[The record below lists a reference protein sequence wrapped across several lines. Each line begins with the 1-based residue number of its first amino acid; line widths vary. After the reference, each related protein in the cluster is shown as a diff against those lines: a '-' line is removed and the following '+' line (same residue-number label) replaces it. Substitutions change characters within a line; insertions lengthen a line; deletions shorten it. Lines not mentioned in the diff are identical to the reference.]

1 MRKHP
6 AEEPILRLVKDGLG
20 DQEIAE
26 RVGVGSNFVW
36 AVRAASGIR
45 PVSEKQLEIARRIVA
60 RKRAAQPTRK
70 MAATPGPKTA
80 AKSRARRSSK

>member
-1 MRKHP
+1 MRKHQ

-60 RKRAAQPTRK
+60 RKRAAQPTPK